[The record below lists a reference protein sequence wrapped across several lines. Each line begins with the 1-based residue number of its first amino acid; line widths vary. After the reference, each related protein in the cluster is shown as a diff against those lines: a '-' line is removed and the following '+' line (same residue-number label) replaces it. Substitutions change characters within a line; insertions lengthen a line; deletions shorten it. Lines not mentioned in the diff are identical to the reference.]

1 MVLFAVL
8 ADAMSGLYVYAC
20 SVTSVVS
27 NSLQPHGSWSTS
39 LLCPWDFPGKN
50 TGVGF
55 QYCLQYCLLQA
66 IFLTQRSNP
75 YLLHTGRFFTAE
87 QLGKLGF
94 VHLTFL
100 IALDL

>member
-20 SVTSVVS
+20 SVTSVIS
-27 NSLQPHGSWSTS
+27 NCLQPHGLWSTS

-55 QYCLQYCLLQA
+55 HALLQA

-87 QLGKLGF
+87 RLGKLGF

>member
-8 ADAMSGLYVYAC
+8 ADAVSGLYVYAC
-20 SVTSVVS
+20 SV
-27 NSLQPHGSWSTS
+27 LH
-39 LLCPWDFPGKN
+39 LCPTPCNPRDHSPPGSSVHGVFPGKN

-55 QYCLQYCLLQA
+55 HVLLQA

-87 QLGKLGF
+87 PLGKPGF
-94 VHLTFL
+94 VHLIFL
-100 IALDL
+100 TALDL

>member
-20 SVTSVVS
+20 SVTSVIS
-27 NSLQPHGSWSTS
+27 NCLQPHGLWSTS

-55 QYCLQYCLLQA
+55 HALLQA
-66 IFLTQRSNP
+66 IFLTQRSTHISCIQEGS
-75 YLLHTGRFFTAE
+75 LLLSDWGS
-87 QLGKLGF
+87 LVLY
-94 VHLTFL
+94 
-100 IALDL
+100 I